1 MDDLFYET
9 HSSADFSTYSLPSSP
24 PSFAFRGE
32 SLFDDSPCFTL
43 STTQQSKQN
52 VFYSPSLPIFYTGHN
67 ESSSMFGEYILNE
80 QTLEDRVFNLT
91 YQLPDSPLT
100 INELSNPD
108 PINDFV
114 SEDWLEDFGDDEQT
128 NLQDEEAETI
138 CLKEKRSGNITS
150 LIFKSSP
157 SIEVVSDNG
166 KFPHSFS
173 HSCALRTWTHD
184 IYRHYPK
191 RPSRAVIAQ

>member
-9 HSSADFSTYSLPSSP
+9 HSSVDFSSCSLPASP

-32 SLFDDSPCFTL
+32 SLFDDSPCFTVNI
-43 STTQQSKQN
+43 TQQSKQN
-52 VFYSPSLPIFYTGHN
+52 GFLSPSLPIFYTGHD
-67 ESSSMFGEYILNE
+67 EYSSMFGEYILNE
-80 QTLEDRVFNLT
+80 QTLEDRVFR
-91 YQLPDSPLT
+91 PST
-100 INELSNPD
+100 IDELSNPD
-108 PINDFV
+108 PI
-114 SEDWLEDFGDDEQT
+114 EDWLEDFGDDKQT

-138 CLKEKRSGNITS
+138 CLKEKRSGNTTS

-157 SIEVVSDNG
+157 SIEVISDDSN
-166 KFPHSFS
+166 FPHSFS

-191 RPSRAVIAQ
+191 RPSRAVIA